1 MFNFSGSEIVF
12 LLLLALII
20 LGPEKLPEAIRKFGQ
35 TYAEFKKVT
44 TGFQSELKQA
54 LDEPMREMRE
64 TADMFK
70 QAATFDV
77 TSPLDEAAASLKSIT
92 DPGPAAATPAS
103 AERVDPAVSLAAADA
118 ADATEAAATE
128 AAAAEAAAAE
138 AADAAGAA
146 PPLASAAS
154 ATEPTATEPTAT
166 EPTATEPTATEPT
179 ATEPTTT
186 QPTTTQPTTTQPTTT
201 QPTGVESSPA
211 ETLLADAPVVET
223 TTSRRTPVA
232 PKPPAAIDD
241 EHRPFESKI
250 ISGGPKQPV
259 TLDDVV
265 ARPDTE
271 APAADPGTPP
281 A

>member
-1 MFNFSGSEIVF
+1 VFNFSGSEIVF

-77 TSPLDEAAASLKSIT
+77 TSPLEEAAASLKSIT

-118 ADATEAAATE
+118 ADATEAAA
-128 AAAAEAAAAE
+128 AE

-154 ATEPTATEPTAT
+154 ATEPV
-166 EPTATEPTATEPT
+166 

-186 QPTTTQPTTTQPTTT
+186 APTATAPTATQPTTT

-211 ETLLADAPVVET
+211 ETLPADAPVVET
-223 TTSRRTPVA
+223 PTSRRTPVA

-259 TLDDVV
+259 TLDDLV

-271 APAADPGTPP
+271 APAADPGTSP

>member
-1 MFNFSGSEIVF
+1 VFNFSGSEIVF

-103 AERVDPAVSLAAADA
+103 AQRVDPAVSLAAADA

-128 AAAAEAAAAE
+128 AAATEAAAAE

-166 EPTATEPTATEPT
+166 EPTATAPTAT
-179 ATEPTTT
+179 A
-186 QPTTTQPTTTQPTTT
+186 PTTT

-211 ETLLADAPVVET
+211 ETLPADALVVET